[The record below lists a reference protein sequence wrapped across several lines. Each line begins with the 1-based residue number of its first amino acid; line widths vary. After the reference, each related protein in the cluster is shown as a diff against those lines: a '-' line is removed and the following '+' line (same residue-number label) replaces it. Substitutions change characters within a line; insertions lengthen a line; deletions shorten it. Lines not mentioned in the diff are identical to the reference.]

1 MHPTRHPKAHNEIRK
16 RQAVVT
22 NTAMRLLTH
31 NFLQSTVRG
40 TTRGYPLGIRAVKVV
55 LEESPFDSQL
65 VHRMLPKINYETL
78 QKACEDLTEPCKK
91 QEIELP
97 KIPETLPSELGD
109 SLVLDLYRVLYDIHV
124 EEGFLVCPDTGREFA
139 IKDGIP
145 NMILHEDEL

>member
-1 MHPTRHPKAHNEIRK
+1 
-16 RQAVVT
+16 
-22 NTAMRLLTH
+22 
-31 NFLQSTVRG
+31 
-40 TTRGYPLGIRAVKVV
+40 
-55 LEESPFDSQL
+55 
-65 VHRMLPKINYETL
+65 MLPKINYETL